1 MFGNA
6 IGWRI
11 SVVMLLI
18 AVLVAVWLHN
28 EMQMTEPTNLSLDEK
43 NLAML
48 SPPAP
53 ALVAQDQS
61 GDAGEKYAAAAAAY
75 ADDSDACD
83 DYARKPVGPAP
94 APMQM
99 VLDAANL
106 FEMNLFARA
115 PGKIIDYQSD
125 HQELDNL
132 ALVGQQMESA
142 AILLD
147 RARQHEEAHKFLL
160 AVYSLGL
167 NLLHERLD
175 YDEYSDG
182 LKLTDG
188 ALVTLA
194 DMQPKDSAEAQTL
207 NDEETALVNFD
218 QNTVRPIY
226 DVLSSADPQKIA
238 SNAGDV
244 FRFAARSK
252 ERMFRVEAI
261 LKLGRYRFNAARRA
275 DQLAVPRVLRKLQND
290 PDPAIQTAAA
300 AAANLTVEQYRMIH

>member
-18 AVLVAVWLHN
+18 AVLVGVWLHN
-28 EMQMTEPTNLSLDEK
+28 DMQMTEPTSLSLDQK
-43 NLAML
+43 NLAVL
-48 SPPAP
+48 SPPTP
-53 ALVAQDQS
+53 VLLAQDQP

-83 DYARKPVGPAP
+83 DFAQKPVGPPP
-94 APMQM
+94 APMQR

-106 FEMNLFARA
+106 SQMNLFSREPA
-115 PGKIIDYQSD
+115 KIIDYQSD
-125 HQELDNL
+125 HQDLDNL
-132 ALVGQQMESA
+132 TLIGQQMESA

-147 RARQHEEAHKFLL
+147 RNHQHDQAKKFLL
-160 AVYSLGL
+160 AVYSLGS
-167 NLLHERLD
+167 NLLRERLD

-182 LKLTDG
+182 LKLSDE

-194 DMQPKDSAEAQTL
+194 DLKSKDAAEAQTL
-207 NDEETALVNFD
+207 QDQETAMVNFD

-226 DVLSSADPQKIA
+226 DVLSSVDPQKIA
-238 SNAGDV
+238 INAGDV
-244 FRFAARSK
+244 FRFATKSQ

-275 DQLAVPRVLRKLQND
+275 DQLAVPRVLQKFQDD
-290 PDPAIQTAAA
+290 PDPVVQTAAA
-300 AAANLTVEQYRMIH
+300 AAASLTVEQYRMIH